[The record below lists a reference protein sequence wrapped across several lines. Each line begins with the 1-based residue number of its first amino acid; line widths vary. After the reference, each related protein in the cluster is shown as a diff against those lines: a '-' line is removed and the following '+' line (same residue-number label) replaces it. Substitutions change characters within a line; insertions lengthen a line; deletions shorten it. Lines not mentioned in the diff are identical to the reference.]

1 MVVQLTLD
9 EQSAAAAA
17 VTCDGR
23 LQPATDP
30 TKRPKPAKPLL
41 DADVEP
47 GIIGLVYLCIRGNIY
62 AMSKLTRHA
71 EIRNLISDDEIASQ
85 DELRRKLFRL
95 GHRVT
100 QATLSRDIHELG
112 LLKTPEGYKLP
123 QGEESDLALPS
134 IERLIQT
141 FVYEVRTALNQV
153 VIRTSAGSA
162 QPVSAAIDAED
173 WDEVVGTIGGDDT
186 ILAVTTDSR
195 AAEKLAQR
203 LRKMMA

>member
-1 MVVQLTLD
+1 
-9 EQSAAAAA
+9 
-17 VTCDGR
+17 
-23 LQPATDP
+23 
-30 TKRPKPAKPLL
+30 
-41 DADVEP
+41 
-47 GIIGLVYLCIRGNIY
+47 
-62 AMSKLTRHA
+62 MSKLTRHA